1 MAYKLLQMDG
11 CRGVNETMVIG
22 TSGLLEVVELNG
34 VVNISGSE
42 ASAGTNQSSPR
53 LGFDEFDR
61 TL

>member
-1 MAYKLLQMDG
+1 MDAEG
-11 CRGVNETMVIG
+11 LMKTMVIE
-22 TSGLLEVVELNG
+22 TLGLLEVVELNG
-34 VVNISGSE
+34 IVNISGIE